1 MFDSAAA
8 AAAAHCP
15 QMRGRLAIWHMRPL
29 PPEAAGI
36 GSSFD
41 LPVVSPL
48 GMLHPR
54 TPAAAAA
61 AAGTFGSPFGGSAS
75 GFGSTGAFGSAGRF
89 AGSAAGYSSGGLGGG
104 VLGAAAAAAAAGGA
118 AGTAA
123 YSSSLLG
130 PIVAGGTPRTAMSVG
145 AGSTARR

>member
-1 MFDSAAA
+1 
-8 AAAAHCP
+8 
-15 QMRGRLAIWHMRPL
+15 MRGRLAIWHMRPL
-29 PPEAAGI
+29 PREAAGI

-61 AAGTFGSPFGGSAS
+61 GTFGSPFGGSAS
-75 GFGSTGAFGSAGRF
+75 GFGSAGAFGSAGRF

-104 VLGAAAAAAAAGGA
+104 FGGGGLGAAAAAAAGGA
-118 AGTAA
+118 AATAS

>member
-1 MFDSAAA
+1 
-8 AAAAHCP
+8 
-15 QMRGRLAIWHMRPL
+15 MRPL

-48 GMLHPR
+48 GLLQPR
-54 TPAAAAA
+54 TPAAAA
-61 AAGTFGSPFGGSAS
+61 AAGTFGSPFGGSA
-75 GFGSTGAFGSAGRF
+75 GGFGSAGRF
-89 AGSAAGYSSGGLGGG
+89 AGSTAGFSSAGGGAGGLG
-104 VLGAAAAAAAAGGA
+104 AGGA
-118 AGTAA
+118 TGAAA

-130 PIVAGGTPRTAMSVG
+130 PIVAGGTPRTGGGGSNYAAMSVG